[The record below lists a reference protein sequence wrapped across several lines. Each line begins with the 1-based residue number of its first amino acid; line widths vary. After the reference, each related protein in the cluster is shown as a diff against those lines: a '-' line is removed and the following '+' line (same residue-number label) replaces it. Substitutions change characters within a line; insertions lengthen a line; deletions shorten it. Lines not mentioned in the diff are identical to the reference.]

1 MKRIVMFFTMV
12 FFSVSFLHAGN
23 SIRKAPEKGLLKMTI
38 VSSTGNKPLSGVKV
52 TAKLGKRV
60 FSTVTDKKGYAQ
72 LSLPAGSWKVSLELK
87 GWQSQSNRVK
97 IESGR
102 FIAYR
107 IKLYPA
113 GAKPGATSWIPSS
126 GGLIPGKL

>member
-60 FSTVTDKKGYAQ
+60 FST
-72 LSLPAGSWKVSLELK
+72 
-87 GWQSQSNRVK
+87 
-97 IESGR
+97 
-102 FIAYR
+102 
-107 IKLYPA
+107 
-113 GAKPGATSWIPSS
+113 
-126 GGLIPGKL
+126 